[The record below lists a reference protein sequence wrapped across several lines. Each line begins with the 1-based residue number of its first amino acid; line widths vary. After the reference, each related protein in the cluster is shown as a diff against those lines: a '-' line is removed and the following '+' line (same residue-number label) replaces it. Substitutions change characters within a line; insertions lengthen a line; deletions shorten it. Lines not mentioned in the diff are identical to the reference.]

1 MKSALIIL
9 VVLSCALSL
18 VEAQSN
24 PHYTMKDPAIRQME
38 MSMNMQG
45 TPMVTDPAI
54 REMLISMNMPQYAGN
69 VPAETIAGN
78 WQLNLSDGTNIDLTL
93 QQSGLALF
101 GKGKITTGTVS
112 QGAYASG
119 SFGNGMRLEVV
130 PESGTGLYLISV
142 DISSPPYE
150 GNYVAFLAGSE
161 AQTGTLKASKNPSNS

>member
-1 MKSALIIL
+1 MKSFLIIL

-45 TPMVTDPAI
+45 TPMITDPAI

-93 QQSGLALF
+93 QKSGLALF
-101 GKGKITTGTVS
+101 GKE
-112 QGAYASG
+112 
-119 SFGNGMRLEVV
+119 RL
-130 PESGTGLYLISV
+130 PQALFLRGLMLADLSEMACV
-142 DISSPPYE
+142 WKLCRK
-150 GNYVAFLAGSE
+150 VARDFI
-161 AQTGTLKASKNPSNS
+161 